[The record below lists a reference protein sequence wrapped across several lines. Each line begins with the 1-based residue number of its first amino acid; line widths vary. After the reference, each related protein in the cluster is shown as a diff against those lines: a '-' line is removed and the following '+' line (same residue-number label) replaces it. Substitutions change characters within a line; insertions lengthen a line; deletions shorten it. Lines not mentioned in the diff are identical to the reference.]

1 VDHGGGIVRRAGSP
15 SPPSLSVVVNTYN
28 WPEALDVV
36 LRAFADQTDPAFEI
50 VIADDG
56 SSAPTADVVNRWLPA
71 FGDRLVHVR
80 HADEGFRRARILNLA
95 AIEASGDCLAFMDG
109 DCIPRV
115 GFVASVRRAALA
127 GWFLSTKRLD
137 LGESFSGRVLRGELA
152 VWRWSTAAWM
162 IRAREVAR
170 RPGYFISL
178 RDRRRP
184 WRPDQADFDAP
195 AGFFCAVLRD
205 DFERVRG
212 WDMRFEGWGCEDIDF
227 ILRLRRIG
235 LRCGSPG
242 PGATLLHLWHEK
254 AWNPEDEQFLANEQL
269 LFETQASER
278 IEAVVGL
285 REFAFELAHSQ
296 VSANRVG
303 GSSASPDPMKR

>member
-1 VDHGGGIVRRAGSP
+1 MRTAGSP
-15 SPPSLSVVVNTYN
+15 SLPSLSVVVNTYN

-56 SSAPTADVVNRWLPA
+56 SSSHTADIVNRWLPA

-80 HADEGFRRARILNLA
+80 HADEGYRRARILNLA
-95 AIEASGDCLAFMDG
+95 AIEARGDWLAFMDG
-109 DCIPRV
+109 DCIPRA

-137 LGESFSGRVLRGELA
+137 LSESFSDSVLRGELDI
-152 VWRWSTAAWM
+152 WRWSTAAWM
-162 IRAREVAR
+162 IRARREVR
-170 RPGYFISL
+170 RPGYFVSL

-184 WRPDQADFDAP
+184 WRPDQADFSAP
-195 AGFFCAVLRD
+195 AGFFCGVLRG
-205 DFERVRG
+205 DFERVGG

-227 ILRLRRIG
+227 IARLRRIG
-235 LRCGSPG
+235 LRCGFPG

-254 AWNPEDEQFLANEQL
+254 AWNPEDERFLRNEQL
-269 LFETQASER
+269 LFETQASDR
-278 IEAVVGL
+278 IEAIVGL
-285 REFAFELAHSQ
+285 RELASEPADSQ
-296 VSANRVG
+296 VSA
-303 GSSASPDPMKR
+303 